1 MPTTEKIEKVAQLA
15 ACMTEAKAIY
25 LADFT
30 GIDVAAVTDLRRK
43 LREASIDYEV
53 VKNRLAKLAAEAAG
67 FDGMGEFFN
76 GPTAIAFSN
85 EDPVAP
91 AKILQEFI
99 DAGGKLAIKTGFL
112 DGQLLSDE
120 QVKELASLPS
130 KEQLLGKIVG
140 GIQAPLYGLAGV
152 LNGLLSNLVG
162 VIAAIEEKQ
171 QGTSGEEAA

>member
-15 ACMTEAKAIY
+15 ASMTEAKAIY

-30 GIDVAAVTDLRRK
+30 GIDVAAITDLRRK

-53 VKNRLAKLAAEAAG
+53 VKNRLAKRAAEAAG
-67 FDGMGEFFN
+67 LDDMMEFFN
-76 GPTAIAFSN
+76 GPTAIAFSSD
-85 EDPVAP
+85 DPVAP
-91 AKILQEFI
+91 AKILQDFI

-112 DGQLLSDE
+112 DGQLLSEE

-130 KEQLLGKIVG
+130 REQLLGKVAG
-140 GIQAPLYGLAGV
+140 GIQAPLHGLASV
-152 LNGLLSNLVG
+152 LNGLLRNLVG

-171 QGTSGEEAA
+171 QGASGEEAA